1 MWDIWGDKY
10 TIICL
15 SFWSYFE
22 FMWGH
27 IFSWACR
34 RIGDHHYHTEL
45 IICGDHLHHTDND
58 DGWGRSLIRFSSSSH
73 ASSSTLWPSR
83 LLHNLWGVN
92 SNFWPFSHFECKF
105 WMKWGQK
112 NCHLQQTSL
121 VKILSTRKT
130 MRAQARISLR
140 DKQSKRWGWED
151 CCKKIKRLIINMQ
164 YNEIVLH
171 GVVCS

>member
-1 MWDIWGDKY
+1 
-10 TIICL
+10 
-15 SFWSYFE
+15 
-22 FMWGH
+22 MWGH

-45 IICGDHLHHTDND
+45 IICGDHRHHTDND

-73 ASSSTLWPSR
+73 LSSSSTLWPSR

-92 SNFWPFSHFECKF
+92 LNFWPFSHFECKF
-105 WMKWGQK
+105 WMKWGQQ
-112 NCHLQQTSL
+112 NCHLQQTSF

-130 MRAQARISLR
+130 MRAEARISLR
-140 DKQSKRWGWED
+140 DKQIKRWGWED
-151 CCKKIKRLIINMQ
+151 CCKKIKGLIINMQ

-171 GVVCS
+171 GVVYF

>member
-10 TIICL
+10 AIICL

-22 FMWGH
+22 FMWAH

-45 IICGDHLHHTDND
+45 IICGDHRHHTDND

-92 SNFWPFSHFECKF
+92 LNFWPFSHFECKF

-112 NCHLQQTSL
+112 IVTCSKQVWWRSCQRGRQWEHRQGSAWGISKL
-121 VKILSTRKT
+121 RCEAEKT
-130 MRAQARISLR
+130 VARRSR
-140 DKQSKRWGWED
+140 G
-151 CCKKIKRLIINMQ
+151 
-164 YNEIVLH
+164 
-171 GVVCS
+171 